1 MQHLRTIQIIF
12 GMKNLKSQIN
22 KFLIRTACFLGFH
35 DLEDCDD
42 CEGNVLYITTRCT
55 RCGKI
60 KNI

>member
-1 MQHLRTIQIIF
+1 
-12 GMKNLKSQIN
+12 MKNLKSKIN
-22 KFLIRTACFLGFH
+22 KFLIKAACFLGFH

-42 CEGNVLYITTRCT
+42 CEGNVLYITMKCT